1 MTVLH
6 TSTSYSS
13 VLELVLTAAPEVLV
27 VEQDG
32 VTALELLVPGM
43 AAPELLVITE
53 EEVTFLELVEQGP
66 AGIAGVDGADGLGA
80 AAVEV
85 IAQAEAEELRLDM
98 DALVAATAADRIR
111 TVLHDASL
119 TLTGGWTLWSA
130 GGCSHRNAILY
141 TENVDRRTFSY
152 AGGQYRVRGHA
163 SS

>member
-13 VLELVLTAAPEVLV
+13 VLQLVLTAAPEVLV

-32 VTALELLVPGM
+32 LTALELLVPGM

-53 EEVTFLELVEQGP
+53 EEVTFLELLEQGP
-66 AGIAGVDGADGLGA
+66 PGVDGADGLGA

-98 DALVAATAADRIR
+98 DALVAATLSI
-111 TVLHDASL
+111 
-119 TLTGGWTLWSA
+119 
-130 GGCSHRNAILY
+130 
-141 TENVDRRTFSY
+141 
-152 AGGQYRVRGHA
+152 
-163 SS
+163 